1 MSSRLDA
8 LAARRLALQ
17 TECAAQRDDVATVY
31 GGIED
36 SVLRVDRVL
45 HTVRSIGPV
54 VLVGGGA
61 LLFALGPGRAL
72 RLVRR
77 ALSVALY
84 ASQGLRF
91 LRRGP
96 QAR

>member
-1 MSSRLDA
+1 MSSRLDE
-8 LAARRLALQ
+8 LAARRIALQ
-17 TECAAQRDDVATVY
+17 AECAAQRDDVGTVY

-54 VLVGGGA
+54 VLVGGAA

-77 ALSVALY
+77 GLSIGVY
-84 ASQGLRF
+84 ATQALRF
-91 LRRGP
+91 LR
-96 QAR
+96 

>member
-17 TECAAQRDDVATVY
+17 TECAAQRDDVAAVY
-31 GGIED
+31 GGIEA

-45 HTVRSIGPV
+45 QTVRSIGPV
-54 VLVGGGA
+54 VLVGGAA

-77 ALSVALY
+77 GLSIALY
-84 ASQGLRF
+84 ATHALRI
-91 LRRGP
+91 LR
-96 QAR
+96 